1 MSDKVTIFLTGA
13 TGYIG
18 GSVLQRLLAHPNRKN
33 FEITALVRNAEKA
46 KRLDSE
52 FGVKP
57 VVGALQDLDKLATLA
72 EHAHV
77 VIHTADCDDLN
88 AINAILGGLKA
99 RHEKTGDLPLLI
111 HTSGTGELMD
121 DARGAY
127 ASDKVY
133 SDLDIAGIEALPPT
147 AIHRPVDLAVV
158 AADVAG
164 YARTHI
170 IMPSVIYGVA
180 TGPLFDTG
188 IANSQTIIFPLYV
201 RAAVIN
207 GHVAVLNEGATLW
220 ADVHITDITDMYIR
234 MFDAL
239 LRTPEKVSHGR
250 AGYFIG
256 ENGEFVA
263 RENLQTIADALFA
276 AGRIS
281 SPKLVQYSD
290 ANIGPYYGKAMPAT
304 VAEYG
309 GQMIARVAFAN
320 TRCKAERARREL
332 GWAPTHTT
340 KDMLAGLPHEVEV
353 ILKKL
358 DAEKSA

>member
-1 MSDKVTIFLTGA
+1 
-13 TGYIG
+13 
-18 GSVLQRLLAHPNRKN
+18 
-33 FEITALVRNAEKA
+33 
-46 KRLDSE
+46 
-52 FGVKP
+52 
-57 VVGALQDLDKLATLA
+57 
-72 EHAHV
+72 
-77 VIHTADCDDLN
+77 
-88 AINAILGGLKA
+88 
-99 RHEKTGDLPLLI
+99 
-111 HTSGTGELMD
+111 MD

-127 ASDKVY
+127 ASDQVY
-133 SDLDIAGIEALPPT
+133 SDIDIAVIEALPPT

-164 YARTHI
+164 YACTHI

-207 GHVAVLNEGATLW
+207 GHVAVLNEGVTLW
-220 ADVHITDITDMYIR
+220 ADVHITDSKCTFLPLAVHRPLANDDTTCPKVTDMYIR

-239 LRTPEKVSHGR
+239 LSTPENVSHGR
-250 AGYFIG
+250 DGYFIG

-290 ANIGPYYGKAMPAT
+290 ANIGEYYGKAMPVT
-304 VAEYG
+304 IAEYG
-309 GQMIARVAFAN
+309 GQVRFPLPAN
-320 TRCKAERARREL
+320 
-332 GWAPTHTT
+332 
-340 KDMLAGLPHEVEV
+340 
-353 ILKKL
+353 
-358 DAEKSA
+358 